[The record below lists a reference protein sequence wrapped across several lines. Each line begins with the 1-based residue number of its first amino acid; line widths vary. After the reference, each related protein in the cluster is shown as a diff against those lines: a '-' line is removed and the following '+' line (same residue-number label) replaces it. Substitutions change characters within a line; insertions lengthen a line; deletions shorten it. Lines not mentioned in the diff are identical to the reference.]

1 MARLVPTV
9 GTAAVLDVETTG
21 FSPRTD
27 EIIELAMTL
36 FRYDRVAG
44 HVIEVVGEYS
54 GLREP
59 SCPIPRCASAVHGIT
74 RRLVRGHRLDYR
86 RIRAMLRQA
95 DFVVAHYVE
104 FDRSFVERLMPSSR
118 EMKWVCSRAD
128 IDC

>member
-1 MARLVPTV
+1 MQGRFMARPAPAV

-21 FSPRTD
+21 LSPRGD

-44 HVIEVVGEYS
+44 HVLDIVGEYS

-59 SCPIPRCASAVHGIT
+59 SCPIPRCASTVHAIT
-74 RRLVRGHRLDYR
+74 RHLVRGLRLDYR

-95 DFVVAHYVE
+95 DFVVAH
-104 FDRSFVERLMPSSR
+104 
-118 EMKWVCSRAD
+118 C
-128 IDC
+128 